1 MDKARRTAVL
11 ALVRQEESGFSN
23 LVLNAF
29 LEQQPLEGRD
39 KAFVSA
45 LFYGVTERLLTLDWC
60 LAQCLSKP
68 LKKLDP
74 QIRAILRSGLYQAKY
89 MQIPQPVAVNESVN
103 LCRALKKSSAA
114 SLVNAVL
121 RKAIKQDPSTAQ
133 FKNETQRLSVMY
145 SVSEPIVAL
154 LQKNYP
160 EQCET
165 MLRSF
170 FEKPMVALRCNTL
183 KTTPQALCEQLAQ
196 EGVKAEPG
204 ELPGSILA
212 TFNGSPAATKSFAE
226 GLYHVQGLASQL
238 AAFCLQAKPGQK
250 VLDLCAAPGG
260 KTLTIAQSME
270 NTGSLYSCDAVAS
283 RLPLIEKAAA
293 RCSLQNVTVLQ
304 NDASVYRAEFA
315 DADAILCDVPCSGI
329 GIIAKKPDIR
339 YKSLQGVEE
348 LHILQAKIL
357 STAARY
363 LKQGGR
369 LVYSTCTID
378 PRENSDVV
386 TAFLAQHPE
395 FRLVEPPFI
404 AQGAH
409 LEQHMMTL
417 LPGESGPDGFFIA
430 VMEKA

>member
-11 ALVRQEESGFSN
+11 ALVRQEENGFSN
-23 LVLNAF
+23 LVLNAI

-74 QIRAILRSGLYQAKY
+74 QVRAILRSGLYQAKY
-89 MQIPQPVAVNESVN
+89 MSVPQAVAVNESVN

-121 RKAIKQDPSTAQ
+121 RKAMKQNPANASFQ
-133 FKNETQRLSVMY
+133 SETQRLSVMY

-154 LQKNYP
+154 LQKEYP
-160 EQCET
+160 EQCEGI
-165 MLRSF
+165 LQAF
-170 FEKPMVALRCNTL
+170 FEKPVVALRCNTL
-183 KTTPQALCEQLAQ
+183 KLTPQELCKRLAQ

-204 ELPGSILA
+204 ELPGSVLA
-212 TFNGSPAATKSFAE
+212 EFRGSPAATKAFAE

-238 AAFCLQAKPGQK
+238 AAFCVQAKPGQK

-260 KTLTIAQSME
+260 KTLTIAQSMQ
-270 NTGSLYSCDAVAS
+270 GSGTLYSCDAVAS
-283 RLPLIEKAAA
+283 RLSLIEKAVR
-293 RCSLQNVTVLQ
+293 RCGLQNVTVLQ
-304 NDASVYRAEFA
+304 NDASEYRPEFS
-315 DADAILCDVPCSGI
+315 DADCILCDVPCSGI

-348 LHILQAKIL
+348 LHALQAKIL
-357 STAARY
+357 ATAARY

-378 PRENSDVV
+378 PRENRDVV
-386 TAFLAQHPE
+386 AAFLAQHPD
-395 FRLVEPPFI
+395 FHLVQPPFI
-404 AQGAH
+404 PQGAQ
-409 LEQHMMTL
+409 LEQQQITL
-417 LPGESGPDGFFIA
+417 LPGQSGPDGFFIA